1 MTNSQHPLRC
11 RSMAMFLSAAAA
23 CFCCTLPAL
32 ADDPPIGVNLIVNPG
47 AELGTSSVNGQWS
60 VPIPG
65 WTPSGNFTVAS
76 YANTAGLPSMISPGS
91 PTRGLNF
98 FVGGP
103 TNQTATIQQVI
114 ELDLLAELIDAD
126 RAEFDL
132 RAWLGGTGAQDDS
145 ALVIAVFNDA
155 NGDSLS
161 TVSIAGPTSAVR
173 NNQTGM
179 LLRSRQGVIPIGS
192 RSVNVI
198 VLASRSVAPFN
209 DGCADDLSLVVTEG
223 FCPADWDQD
232 QDVDSD
238 DVIVFFADWEAG
250 IADVD
255 DDDDA
260 DSDDI
265 VLFFGRWD
273 SGC

>member
-1 MTNSQHPLRC
+1 MKNSLPRLFC
-11 RSMAMFLSAAAA
+11 RPMATFLAVAAA
-23 CFCCTLPAL
+23 CSCSLPAL
-32 ADDPPIGVNLIVNPG
+32 AEDPPIGVNLIVNPG

-76 YANTAGLPSMISPGS
+76 YVNTAGLPSLASPGS

-114 ELDLLAELIDAD
+114 DLHLLTDLIDAS

-132 RAWLGGTGAQDDS
+132 SGWLGGSGNQDDS
-145 ALVIAVFNDA
+145 ALLIAVFNDA

-161 TVSIAGPTSAVR
+161 TATIAGPTSAVR
-173 NNQTGM
+173 GNQSGM
-179 LLRSRQGVIPIGS
+179 LFRSRQGVIPVGS

-223 FCPADWDQD
+223 YCPADWDQD

-238 DVIVFFADWEAG
+238 DVIVFFSDWEAG
-250 IADVD
+250 NADTD
-255 DDDDA
+255 GDEDA

-265 VLFFGRWD
+265 VHFFNRWD